1 MHVVDELIGLSL
13 PYVWLLFWVS
23 IIVIPC
29 CQLLF
34 THIVGKCQ
42 SMQYEERFEWR
53 QQLVTMPI
61 RSSFINLYRRVPMRK
76 EKRATTSSDDT
87 LPIVLLVCLS
97 SL

>member
-23 IIVIPC
+23 VIVVPC

-34 THIVGKCQ
+34 THIVGKHQ

-53 QQLVTMPI
+53 QQLVTMPM
-61 RSSFINLYRRVPMRK
+61 RSSFIKLYRRVPIRK

-87 LPIVLLVCLS
+87 LPNPLLV